1 MKTPVKILYIH
12 HRFNEF
18 KISWKHGSE
27 QLLFNPNNIMADS
40 LQILKLNMFK
50 ELKLV
55 VTGDKV
61 KDAGG
66 LLR

>member
-1 MKTPVKILYIH
+1 MQQQINAVVTGFTCNVH
-12 HRFNEF
+12 FH
-18 KISWKHGSE
+18 
-27 QLLFNPNNIMADS
+27 
-40 LQILKLNMFK
+40 ILKLNMFK

-61 KDAGG
+61 KDTGG